1 MWCDLYIYM
10 YNMMKYCKYDL
21 INRIQWVCVIYR
33 SMCDWIVLMISGMSV
48 AAKFEELQQQALK
61 RLSDKD
67 QNCQGS
73 ICSMVFF
80 CCCCCFCCFGGGWN
94 HCKFH
99 TCFHI
104 ESFGGEWEV
113 GMARCMRVFE
123 RIQLQTIH
131 DIACQLPMISLFLVV
146 KKCCRQCQDR
156 SIQSIHQTWIVGI
169 LDLSNWQL

>member
-1 MWCDLYIYM
+1 MGVCDVSFNVWLDSFDDFWNVCCSKVWGAATTSLEATIWQGPKLSRIYLF
-10 YNMMKYCKYDL
+10 N
-21 INRIQWVCVIYR
+21 
-33 SMCDWIVLMISGMSV
+33 G
-48 AAKFEELQQQALK
+48 
-61 RLSDKD
+61 
-67 QNCQGS
+67 
-73 ICSMVFF
+73 VFSLLLLLLLF
-80 CCCCCFCCFGGGWN
+80 WGGGWN
-94 HCKFH
+94 HCRFH